1 MTAAEDIRAQ
11 LAGYSPA
18 LAAAAEA
25 GNEHDKALKFAPP
38 WYELKHFRATL
49 SLTGVYPNKN
59 GIDGVV
65 FALKDADI
73 YDTAQGYMRDADGH
87 QFHVP
92 LPKQAPGYPTD
103 EINLMVESANAANPA
118 IQNVADMDGLD
129 IELEL
134 DYAEHPWMKER
145 GREGND
151 ILVGGVP
158 LPKRCWY
165 YKTVAIF
172 GGKAEEAPTAPN
184 PENVRKLAEWC
195 VGKTAAECAKP
206 ALLKATSKQVLD
218 ISGDAALQKLIMDGS
233 FLQAGV
239 SGLALDETGKF
250 SL

>member
-1 MTAAEDIRAQ
+1 MTTSEDIRAR

-18 LAAAAEA
+18 LAQEAEA
-25 GNEHDKALKFAPP
+25 AGDHDKNKKFAPP

-65 FALKDADI
+65 FALENAEI
-73 YDTAQGYMRDADGH
+73 YEGATVAGNEQI
-87 QFHVP
+87 HVP
-92 LPKQAPGYPTD
+92 LPRQAPGYPTD
-103 EINLMVESANAANPA
+103 ELNLMVESANAIDPA

-145 GREGND
+145 GKDGND

-165 YKTVAIF
+165 YKTIAIF
-172 GGKAEEAPTAPN
+172 NTKSAPAPEVPD

-195 VGKTAAECAKP
+195 VGKTAAECNKKE
-206 ALLKATSKQVLD
+206 LLKATSAQVLGITD
-218 ISGDAALQKLIMDGS
+218 GPLQKLIMNDT

-239 SGLALDETGKF
+239 SGLALDEIGKF
-250 SL
+250 VLG

>member
-1 MTAAEDIRAQ
+1 MTTSEEIRAQ

-18 LAAAAEA
+18 LAQAAEA
-25 GNEHDKALKFAPP
+25 SDEHAKALKFAPP

-49 SLTGVYPNKN
+49 KIQGVYPNRN
-59 GIDGVV
+59 NIDGVV
-65 FALKDADI
+65 FALENAEI
-73 YDTAQGYMRDADGH
+73 YDGAGD

-92 LPKQAPGYPTD
+92 LPKTAPGYPTD
-103 EINLMVESANAANPA
+103 ELNLMVESASQADPA
-118 IQNVADMDGLD
+118 ITHVADLDGLD

-134 DYAEHPWMKER
+134 DYADHPWMKER

-172 GGKAEEAPTAPN
+172 GGKAAAPVSTDPDPA
-184 PENVRKLAEWC
+184 NVAKLAAWC
-195 VGKTAAECAKP
+195 VGKTAAECNKKE
-206 ALLKATSKQVLD
+206 LLKATSAQVLGITD
-218 ISGDAALQKLIMDGS
+218 GPLQKLIMADQ

-239 SGLALDETGKF
+239 SGLALDENGKF
-250 SL
+250 ALA